1 MTREEYIE
9 DIKTTLGA
17 PVVEL
22 ATESIIG
29 NQVDK
34 AFREISRFITETRFK
49 TVSYS
54 KGPIDTSD
62 LGINSVIQLFRTSNP
77 SRVADISDIYSLS
90 TINTAGTSSVNLLLS
105 DYLYRTQLN
114 QLKSTMSTDLD
125 FTFDKDEQK
134 LYVATFYP
142 IPQALTIVYIPE
154 FRDVSEVTERYW
166 VTLILRLALAFTK
179 EAEGRV
185 RSKYKLSSSLYTLD
199 GDQLV
204 SEGITERDA
213 VRQELSDNNDIAFPM
228 D

>member
-1 MTREEYIE
+1 MTREEYIQ
-9 DIKTTLGA
+9 DIKTALGA

-22 ATESIIG
+22 ATEATIG
-29 NQVDK
+29 YQVDK
-34 AFREISRFITETRFK
+34 AFREVSRFITETRFK

-54 KGPIDTSD
+54 SGPIDTSEM
-62 LGINSVIQLFRTSNP
+62 GINSVIQLFRTSNP
-77 SRVADISDIYSLS
+77 SRIADISDIYSLS
-90 TINTAGTSSVNLLLS
+90 TINTAGTSSTNLLLS

-142 IPQALTIVYIPE
+142 RPQALTIVYIPE
-154 FRDVSEVTERYW
+154 FKDVSEIKEMYW
-166 VTLILRLALAFTK
+166 ITLILRLALAFAK

-185 RSKYKLSSSLYTLD
+185 RSKYKLSSSLYSLD

-213 VRQELSDNNDIAFPM
+213 IRQELSDNNDIAFPM